1 MQIDATEIAAT
12 PAVGSVRYSICT
24 LVTGRAEYAAMLSS
38 FRAQGFTEPSCEF
51 LFIDNTVANTATA
64 YDGLNRMIDA
74 ARGRHVILCHQD
86 VRLIADG
93 RADLDRRL
101 AELDQRDPDW
111 AVAGNAGGVGPGR
124 LAMRISDPHGDNRK
138 IGNLPERAL
147 SLDEN
152 FLVLKRGARIGLS
165 HDLKGFHFYG
175 ADLCMAADIMG
186 YTSYVIDFH
195 LRHLSDGAISPAFY
209 QARREFRTKWS
220 HALRSRWMQTTCG
233 IMLLTG
239 NRVGQAFG
247 TAIQRH
253 ALRIALRLPFARG
266 WPSAGRADGGTP

>member
-1 MQIDATEIAAT
+1 MQIDAIEIATTQAAG
-12 PAVGSVRYSICT
+12 PVRYSICT
-24 LVTGRAEYAAMLSS
+24 LVTGRPEYAAMLSS
-38 FRAQGFTEPSCEF
+38 FRSHGFNDSTCEYLYVDNSC
-51 LFIDNTVANTATA
+51 ANTMTA

-74 ARGRHVILCHQD
+74 ARGRYVILCHQD

-101 AELDQRDPDW
+101 AELEQRDSDW
-111 AVAGNAGGVGPGR
+111 AVAGNAGGTGPGR

-138 IGNLPERAL
+138 IGDLPARAL

-152 FLVLKRGARIGLS
+152 FLVLKRAARIGLS

-175 ADLCMAADIMG
+175 ADLCLAADIMG
-186 YTSYVIDFH
+186 YTAYVIDFH
-195 LRHLSDGAISPAFY
+195 LRHLSEGAISPSFY

-220 HALRSRWMQTTCG
+220 RALRTRWMQTTCG

-239 NRVGQAFG
+239 SRAGQAFG

-253 ALRIALRLPFARG
+253 ALRIALRMPFARG
-266 WPSAGRADGGTP
+266 WPSASATKNGTS

>member
-1 MQIDATEIAAT
+1 MQIDAIEISAT
-12 PAVGSVRYSICT
+12 PVAGPVRYSICT

-38 FRAQGFTEPSCEF
+38 FRAHGFSEPSCEF
-51 LFIDNTVANTATA
+51 LFIDNTVANAATA

-74 ARGRHVILCHQD
+74 ARGRYVILCHQD

-93 RADLDRRL
+93 RTDLDQRL
-101 AELDQRDPDW
+101 AELEQRDPNW

-138 IGNLPERAL
+138 IGDLPARAL

-152 FLVLKRGARIGLS
+152 FLVLKRAARIGLS

-175 ADLCMAADIMG
+175 ADLCMAADVMG
-186 YTSYVIDFH
+186 YSTYVIDFH
-195 LRHLSDGAISPAFY
+195 LRHLSDGVVTPAFY
-209 QARREFRTKWS
+209 AARREFRAKWS
-220 HALRSRWMQTTCG
+220 RALRSRWMQTTCG

-239 NRVGQAFG
+239 SPAGQAFG
-247 TAIQRH
+247 AAIQRH
-253 ALRIALRLPFARG
+253 ALRIARRLPFATS
-266 WPSAGRADGGTP
+266 WPTASETKSGAL